1 MNSAQY
7 DPMAVLATTLVN
19 AVLKHL
25 PSEQEK
31 RGDRK
36 LELARDL
43 TTESGSL
50 MDEVDRGVI
59 EAKITQ

>member
-19 AVLKHL
+19 AVLKQL